1 MRSRRPPARRRC
13 SVADYAWPDKAN
25 RNLLGTR
32 VSRVDGPVKVQG
44 KAKYTFD
51 YNPEGLLHG
60 KIVRSPHAHARI
72 KSVDTS
78 AAEHAPGVRAV
89 KVMQGPGKEI
99 HWFGDEIVGIAAT
112 SEQAARDAAKLV
124 KIEYDVLPHVVIDE
138 TEPPKEV
145 QNDNSPVGQDELE
158 DMIDNQVPEEE

>member
-1 MRSRRPPARRRC
+1 M
-13 SVADYAWPDKAN
+13 AWF
-25 RNLLGTR
+25 
-32 VSRVDGPVKVQG
+32 S
-44 KAKYTFD
+44 
-51 YNPEGLLHG
+51 
-60 KIVRSPHAHARI
+60 

-99 HWFGDEIVGIAAT
+99 HWQGDGVVGIAAV

-138 TEPPKEV
+138 TEPPKGPPTTL
-145 QNDNSPVGQDELE
+145 NSPSTKCSSRPGH
-158 DMIDNQVPEEE
+158 